1 MKMFE
6 LIKLI
11 KENNV
16 VNLYGMS
23 GVGKTSLGMEVMKFF
38 YRHELFKNGIFFCV
52 EHKTEILK
60 LSDFVKNI
68 IATNVQNNSSSKK
81 IENILYKPAGG
92 TPQVDSYKIKIANR
106 GNLNAQLASINF
118 ISDNKTYIDYSIKGI
133 EVGTKLKSGKT
144 KTIEVKLK
152 YNGNIDDSFKEYSD
166 TKLILNWKQ
175 DTK

>member
-1 MKMFE
+1 MNLKKKK
-6 LIKLI
+6 KLI
-11 KENNV
+11 LILLIFCCCFVAVGYFVLIRSV
-16 VNLYGMS
+16 VIE
-23 GVGKTSLGMEVMKFF
+23 GKV
-38 YRHELFKNGIFFCV
+38 RV
-52 EHKTEILK
+52 EPAVW
-60 LSDFVKNI
+60 DVRF
-68 IATNVQNNSSSKK
+68 
-81 IENILYKPAGG
+81 ENIKTIKTIGKAENYKDPELDSQIIKFYAGFNDVG
-92 TPQVDSYKIKIANR
+92 DSITYKIKIANR

-118 ISDNKTYIDYSIKGI
+118 ISDNKKYIDYSIKGI

>member
-1 MKMFE
+1 MDLKKKK
-6 LIKLI
+6 KLI
-11 KENNV
+11 LILLIFCCCFVAVGYFVLIRSVVIEGKVRVEPAVWDVRFEDIKTIKTIGKAENYKDPELDSQIIKFYAGFND
-16 VNLYGMS
+16 
-23 GVGKTSLGMEVMKFF
+23 VGDS
-38 YRHELFKNGIFFCV
+38 
-52 EHKTEILK
+52 
-60 LSDFVKNI
+60 I
-68 IATNVQNNSSSKK
+68 I
-81 IENILYKPAGG
+81 
-92 TPQVDSYKIKIANR
+92 YKIKIANR

-118 ISDNKTYIDYSIKGI
+118 NSDNKKYIDYSIKGI